1 MISNN
6 SCDWLSHTCSLN
18 QWRIRQ
24 NRTTFFFSSYESV
37 IPMLAFGFR
46 SILCRMNLLWLF
58 DQAFSRNTELIMQT
72 PDHYHAN
79 AGSLASSRNG
89 TNARPDVFADPFDSC
104 RSYPPVT

>member
-1 MISNN
+1 
-6 SCDWLSHTCSLN
+6 
-18 QWRIRQ
+18 
-24 NRTTFFFSSYESV
+24 
-37 IPMLAFGFR
+37 MLAFGFR

-104 RSYPPVT
+104 GSYPPVTLLLVVKTIGKGGGRMGRQPGCGFTCA